1 MSFIDTESLVIALSA
16 LGAFLTIVAIGL
28 PLIQRDNLSSRL
40 KSVAARRDELARQ
53 QRENLNQSRRSRYQ
67 KKKSVDLM
75 KQVLDKLNLQNMIA
89 SRELKN
95 RLSQAGYRSQ
105 NAAVV
110 FSFARLA
117 LPLVLAGLF
126 LLFMGANSDI
136 DMELPVQLVIA
147 AGLAAVGFYLP
158 GLLVTNTAQ
167 KRQKTLMKNFPDAL
181 DLLVICVEAGLSIEG
196 AFSRVSEELIESAPD
211 LAEEFGLT
219 TAELAFLGDRK
230 QAYENLAERTGL
242 PATKSLATSLLQSE
256 RYGTPV
262 SVALKVLAQE
272 NRDTRMAAAEKKA
285 GALPAQ
291 LTVPMIV
298 FFLPVLFIVI
308 IGPAIIQSLE
318 KV

>member
-1 MSFIDTESLVIALSA
+1 MSFIDTESLVIGLSA
-16 LGAFLTIVAIGL
+16 LGAFLTILAIGM
-28 PLIQRDNLSSRL
+28 PLIQRDGLSSRL

-53 QRENLNQSRRSRYQ
+53 QRENLSQSRRTRYQ

-75 KQVLDKLNLQNMIA
+75 KQVLDKLNLQNVIA

-126 LLFMGANSDI
+126 LLFAGANSDL
-136 DMELPVQLVIA
+136 DLDLGMQLLIA
-147 AGLAAVGFYLP
+147 AGLAVVGFYLP

-167 KRQKTLMKNFPDAL
+167 KRQKTLMQNFPDAL

-196 AFSRVSEELIESAPD
+196 AFTRVSEELVDSAPD

-242 PATKSLATSLLQSE
+242 PATKSLTTALLQSE

-262 SVALKVLAQE
+262 SVALKVLSQE
-272 NRDTRMAAAEKKA
+272 NRDSRMAAAEKKA

-318 KV
+318 NL